1 MRNRFKFDLVMAAS
15 PKQLEKLVPDWAD
28 NRLHFIL
35 GYWDEMRGGHPFPS
49 RADIDPL
56 DFAPHWPLVYL
67 VEGSSLPSLK
77 IRLAGTA
84 YRDLY
89 GFEITGRKIVDLI
102 PRMQRRDVVDDYA
115 NCLERGQ
122 PIFRAD
128 TMTWRPQNAKISYHR
143 VLLPLGAPCGLVT
156 HELALAVFFDTN
168 GQAMFV

>member
-1 MRNRFKFDLVMAAS
+1 MATS
-15 PKQLEKLVPDWAD
+15 LQKLDETLPDWAD
-28 NRLHFIL
+28 DRLHFIL
-35 GYWDEMRGGHPFPS
+35 GYWNEMRGVHAFPS
-49 RADIDPL
+49 RSDIDPL

-67 VEGSSLPSLK
+67 VEGSSLQSLK

-102 PRMQRRDVVDDYA
+102 PRMQRRDVIDDYA
-115 NCLERGQ
+115 NCLAQGR

-143 VLLPLGAPCGLVT
+143 LLLPLGDRAGHVT

>member
-1 MRNRFKFDLVMAAS
+1 MATS
-15 PKQLEKLVPDWAD
+15 PKKLDELLPDWAD
-28 NRLHFIL
+28 DRLHFIL
-35 GYWDEMRGGHPFPS
+35 GYWNEMRGLQSFPS
-49 RADIDPL
+49 RSDIDPL

-67 VEGSSLPSLK
+67 VEGSSLPALK

-89 GFEITGRKIVDLI
+89 GFEITGRRIVDLI
-102 PRMQRRDVVDDYA
+102 PRMQRRDVIDDYA
-115 NCLERGQ
+115 NCLVRGR

-143 VLLPLGAPCGLVT
+143 LLLPLGDPGGHVT

-168 GQAMFV
+168 GQPMFV